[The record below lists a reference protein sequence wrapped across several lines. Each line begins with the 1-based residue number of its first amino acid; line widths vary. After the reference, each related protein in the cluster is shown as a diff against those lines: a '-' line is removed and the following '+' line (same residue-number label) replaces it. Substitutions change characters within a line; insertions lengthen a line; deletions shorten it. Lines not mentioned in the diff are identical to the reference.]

1 MEENLVIVESP
12 AKAKTIE
19 KFLGKQFKVQSS
31 FGHIRDL
38 DKKTGVLID
47 QSYAPQYIIPEDKKK
62 IVAELKKAA
71 KEAKVIWLASDEDR
85 EGEAIAWHLAEVL
98 KLDPENTRRIVFNE
112 ITKEAILRAIEN
124 PRNID
129 KSLVNAQQA
138 RRILDR
144 LVGFE
149 ISPILWKKVKPSLS
163 AGRVQSVSV
172 RLIVEREREIASF
185 ESSSA
190 YRIQASFQ
198 VPGQESLAVLNAE
211 LEKRPKN
218 PEQAK
223 SWLEKCIPAIY
234 TVASLETKPSKRTP
248 PPPFTT
254 STLQQ
259 EASRKLGFSVSQTM
273 SVAQKLYENGKISY
287 MRTDSVNLS
296 EMAIAVCKKT
306 IEQEFG
312 NDYSQPRRYKTKTKG
327 AQEAHEAIRPV
338 YPDQSE
344 INGTPAEKKLYD
356 LIRKRTLASQM
367 SDASLEKTTVT
378 IHISTVPDPLIAV
391 GEVIKFDGFL
401 KLYNESSDEEKDEA
415 QTSLLPP
422 LTIGQVLTLTQMVAT
437 ERFTQHPPRY
447 TEASL
452 VKKLEELGIGRPST
466 YAPTISTIQ
475 QRGYVT
481 KENREGVKRNYRIL
495 TLKKGHITET
505 VKQEINGAEKNK
517 LFPEDIGMVVTDFL
531 ITHFPDIMN
540 YNFTATVEKSFDEIA
555 EGNLN
560 WVKMIDD
567 FYKPFHNNVIH
578 TEQNSEKASGE
589 RVLGTDPVSGKPVI
603 ARIGRFGAM
612 VQIGESSDGE
622 KPRFASLLKSQRVE
636 SICLED
642 ALKLFSFPRKLG
654 VFEEKEVTV
663 SIGRFGPYIQHN
675 GKYASIDT
683 KTDNPAEMQLE
694 RAIEIIENKR
704 LSDLQKIIKTF
715 DNDPQ
720 LQVLNGRFGPY
731 LVYNKENYKIP
742 KEKEAASLSY
752 EECMKII
759 SEGTPTSSKSKKTKT
774 ASKTIK
780 ATKKVTS
787 AKKKKND

>member
-1 MEENLVIVESP
+1 
-12 AKAKTIE
+12 
-19 KFLGKQFKVQSS
+19 
-31 FGHIRDL
+31 
-38 DKKTGVLID
+38 
-47 QSYAPQYIIPEDKKK
+47 
-62 IVAELKKAA
+62 
-71 KEAKVIWLASDEDR
+71 
-85 EGEAIAWHLAEVL
+85 
-98 KLDPENTRRIVFNE
+98 
-112 ITKEAILRAIEN
+112 
-124 PRNID
+124 
-129 KSLVNAQQA
+129 
-138 RRILDR
+138 
-144 LVGFE
+144 
-149 ISPILWKKVKPSLS
+149 
-163 AGRVQSVSV
+163 
-172 RLIVEREREIASF
+172 
-185 ESSSA
+185 
-190 YRIQASFQ
+190 
-198 VPGQESLAVLNAE
+198 
-211 LEKRPKN
+211 
-218 PEQAK
+218 
-223 SWLEKCIPAIY
+223 
-234 TVASLETKPSKRTP
+234 
-248 PPPFTT
+248 
-254 STLQQ
+254 
-259 EASRKLGFSVSQTM
+259 M

-312 NDYSQPRRYKTKTKG
+312 NGYSHPRRYKTKTKG

-378 IHISTVPDPLIAV
+378 IHISTVPDLLVAV

-422 LTIGQVLTLTQMVAT
+422 LTIGQVLTLTQIVAT

-481 KENREGVKRNYRIL
+481 RDNREGVKRDYRIL
-495 TLKKGHITET
+495 TLKKGHITEAI
-505 VKQEINGAEKNK
+505 KQEINGAEKNK

-531 ITHFPDIMN
+531 VTHFPDIMN

-555 EGNLN
+555 EGNLD

-589 RVLGTDPVSGKPVI
+589 RMLGTDPASGKPVI

-612 VQIGESSDGE
+612 VQIGESSDEE

-636 SICLED
+636 SICLEE

-654 VFEEKEVTV
+654 AFEEKEVTV
-663 SIGRFGPYIQHN
+663 SIGRFGPYVQHN

-683 KTDNPAEMQLE
+683 KTDNPAEIQLE
-694 RAIEIIENKR
+694 RAIELMEAKR

-715 DNDPQ
+715 ENDPK

-752 EECMKII
+752 EDCMKII
-759 SEGTPTSSKSKKTKT
+759 SGGTPTSSKSKKTKT
-774 ASKTIK
+774 TSKTVK

-787 AKKKKND
+787 VKKKKND